1 MHIVFMHALEDMQDL
16 EDMHDLLEKLDISD
30 YSILPH
36 IQKKNF

>member
-30 YSILPH
+30 YSILPP